1 MSKII
6 NAIIIGLF
14 GAVCFSVGIYYSTLQ
29 FEEQVNTWDSN
40 YQIITDKVYSFE
52 KVSDP
57 KTIRLYVKELNRL
70 LDDMNRLGN
79 IIDGGDELEIVLT
92 NYEKEYG
99 RLQNKVSDVLNEFE
113 LVEQKL
119 INHDITLS
127 DFTDVNMEKIDELKR
142 KINQQ
147 RQYTADTKVSLES
160 KLKDVEN
167 DVIIIKDSKYGKK
180 IWKIKKSKKSKKPK
194 KRLIDTSNP
203 YPTQDTPHQDTF
215 NNQRPQ

>member
-57 KTIRLYVKELNRL
+57 KTIRLYVKELNKL
-70 LDDMNRLGN
+70 LDDMNKLGTL
-79 IIDGGDELEIVLT
+79 IDGGNELEIVLT

-99 RLQNKVSDVLNEFE
+99 RLRTKVSELIDEVE
-113 LVEQKL
+113 LVEEKL
-119 INHDITLS
+119 LNQSITLS

-142 KINQQ
+142 KIDQQ
-147 RQYTADTKVSLES
+147 RQYTADVKVSVES
-160 KLKDVEN
+160 ELKDIKN

-180 IWKIKKSKKSKKPK
+180 IWKVKKKVKKK
-194 KRLIDTSNP
+194 
-203 YPTQDTPHQDTF
+203 
-215 NNQRPQ
+215 

>member
-57 KTIRLYVKELNRL
+57 KTIRLYVKELNKL
-70 LDDMNRLGN
+70 LDDMNRLGTL
-79 IIDGGDELEIVLT
+79 IDGGNELEIVLT

-99 RLQNKVSDVLNEFE
+99 RLRTKVSELIDEVE
-113 LVEQKL
+113 LVEEKL
-119 INHDITLS
+119 LNQSITLS

-142 KINQQ
+142 KIDQQ
-147 RQYTADTKVSLES
+147 RQYTADVKVSVES
-160 KLKDVEN
+160 ELKDIKN

-180 IWKIKKSKKSKKPK
+180 IWKVKKK
-194 KRLIDTSNP
+194 
-203 YPTQDTPHQDTF
+203 
-215 NNQRPQ
+215 

>member
-14 GAVCFSVGIYYSTLQ
+14 GVVCFSAGIYYSTLQ
-29 FEEQVNTWDSN
+29 FEEQVNVWDSN
-40 YQIITDKVYSFE
+40 YQIITDKVQSFE

-57 KTIRLYVKELNRL
+57 KTIRLYVNELNKL
-70 LDDMNRLGN
+70 LDDMNRLGTL
-79 IIDGGDELEIVLT
+79 IDGGNELEIVLT

-119 INHDITLS
+119 INQDITLS
-127 DFTDVNMEKIDELKR
+127 DFTDVNMEKIAELKR
-142 KINQQ
+142 KIEQQ
-147 RQYTADTKVSLES
+147 RQYTADVKVSVES
-160 KLKDVEN
+160 ELKNIKN

-180 IWKIKKSKKSKKPK
+180 IWKIKKK
-194 KRLIDTSNP
+194 
-203 YPTQDTPHQDTF
+203 
-215 NNQRPQ
+215 

>member
-1 MSKII
+1 MNK
-6 NAIIIGLF
+6 NIGFILSVLF
-14 GAVCFSVGIYYSTLQ
+14 GIVTFFAGIQYSLNVM
-29 FEEQVNTWDSN
+29 EKQVDAWDSN
-40 YQIITDKVYSFE
+40 YQIITDKVLSFE

-57 KTIRLYVKELNRL
+57 KTIRLYVNELIKL

-99 RLQNKVSDVLNEFE
+99 KLQNKVSDVLNEFE

-180 IWKIKKSKKSKKPK
+180 IWKVKKSK
-194 KRLIDTSNP
+194 R
-203 YPTQDTPHQDTF
+203 
-215 NNQRPQ
+215 R

>member
-57 KTIRLYVKELNRL
+57 KTIRLYVRELNKL
-70 LDDMNRLGN
+70 LDDMNRLGTLIN
-79 IIDGGDELEIVLT
+79 GGDELNIVLT
-92 NYEKEYG
+92 NYEKEYV
-99 RLQNKVSDVLNEFE
+99 RLQQKVADVLDEIE
-113 LVEQKL
+113 VVEGKL
-119 INHDITLS
+119 INQDITLS
-127 DFTDVNMEKIDELKR
+127 DFTDVNMEKIAELKSM
-142 KINQQ
+142 IEHQ
-147 RQYTADTKVSLES
+147 RQYTADVKVSLES

-180 IWKIKKSKKSKKPK
+180 IWKVKKSKK
-194 KRLIDTSNP
+194 R
-203 YPTQDTPHQDTF
+203 
-215 NNQRPQ
+215 

>member
-6 NAIIIGLF
+6 NAIIVGLF
-14 GAVCFSVGIYYSTLQ
+14 GVVCFSAGIYYSIME
-29 FEEQVNTWDSN
+29 FEEQVNVWDSN

-57 KTIRLYVKELNRL
+57 TTIRLYVKELNRL
-70 LDDMNRLGN
+70 LDDMNRLGTL
-79 IIDGGDELEIVLT
+79 IDGGDELEIVLT

-99 RLQNKVSDVLNEFE
+99 RLKNKVSDVLDEFE
-113 LVEQKL
+113 LVEKKL

-142 KINQQ
+142 KIDQQ
-147 RQYTADTKVSLES
+147 RQYTADVKVSVES
-160 KLKDVEN
+160 ELKDIKN

-180 IWKIKKSKKSKKPK
+180 IWKIKKK
-194 KRLIDTSNP
+194 
-203 YPTQDTPHQDTF
+203 
-215 NNQRPQ
+215 

>member
-14 GAVCFSVGIYYSTLQ
+14 GVVCFSAGIYYSTLQ
-29 FEEQVNTWDSN
+29 FEEQVNVWDSN
-40 YQIITDKVYSFE
+40 YQIITDKVQSFE

-57 KTIRLYVKELNRL
+57 KTIRLYVNELNKL
-70 LDDMNRLGN
+70 LDDMNRLGTL
-79 IIDGGDELEIVLT
+79 IDGGNELEIVLT

-119 INHDITLS
+119 INQNITLS
-127 DFTDVNMEKIDELKR
+127 DFTDVNMEKIAELKR
-142 KINQQ
+142 KIEQQ
-147 RQYTADTKVSLES
+147 RQYTADVKVSVES
-160 KLKDVEN
+160 ELKNIKN

-180 IWKIKKSKKSKKPK
+180 IWKVKKK
-194 KRLIDTSNP
+194 
-203 YPTQDTPHQDTF
+203 
-215 NNQRPQ
+215 

>member
-6 NAIIIGLF
+6 NAIIVGLF
-14 GAVCFSVGIYYSTLQ
+14 GVVCFSAGIYYSIME
-29 FEEQVNTWDSN
+29 FEEQVNVWDSN
-40 YQIITDKVYSFE
+40 YQIITDKVLSFE

-57 KTIRLYVKELNRL
+57 KTIRLYVNELNKL
-70 LDDMNRLGN
+70 LDDMNRLGTL
-79 IIDGGDELEIVLT
+79 IDGGDELEIVLT

-99 RLQNKVSDVLNEFE
+99 RLKNKVSDVLDEFE
-113 LVEQKL
+113 LVEKKL

-180 IWKIKKSKKSKKPK
+180 IWKIKKK
-194 KRLIDTSNP
+194 
-203 YPTQDTPHQDTF
+203 
-215 NNQRPQ
+215 

>member
-57 KTIRLYVKELNRL
+57 KTIRLYVKELNKL
-70 LDDMNRLGN
+70 LDDMNKLGTL
-79 IIDGGDELEIVLT
+79 IDGGNELEIVLT

-99 RLQNKVSDVLNEFE
+99 RLRTKVSELIDEVE
-113 LVEQKL
+113 LVEEKL
-119 INHDITLS
+119 LNQSITLS

-142 KINQQ
+142 KIDQQ
-147 RQYTADTKVSLES
+147 RQYTADVKVSVES
-160 KLKDVEN
+160 ELKDIKN

-180 IWKIKKSKKSKKPK
+180 IWKIKKK
-194 KRLIDTSNP
+194 
-203 YPTQDTPHQDTF
+203 
-215 NNQRPQ
+215 

>member
-57 KTIRLYVKELNRL
+57 TTIRLYVKELNRL
-70 LDDMNRLGN
+70 LDDMNRLGTL
-79 IIDGGDELEIVLT
+79 IDGGNELDIILV
-92 NYEKEYG
+92 NYEKEYIK
-99 RLQNKVSDVLNEFE
+99 LHTKVFELIDEVE
-113 LVEQKL
+113 LVEKKL
-119 INHDITLS
+119 LNQNITLS
-127 DFTDVNMEKIDELKR
+127 DFTDVNMEKIDELKK
-142 KINQQ
+142 KIDQQ

-180 IWKIKKSKKSKKPK
+180 IWKIKKK
-194 KRLIDTSNP
+194 
-203 YPTQDTPHQDTF
+203 
-215 NNQRPQ
+215 

>member
-6 NAIIIGLF
+6 NAVIVGLF

-57 KTIRLYVKELNRL
+57 KTIRLYVNELNKL

-99 RLQNKVSDVLNEFE
+99 RLQNKVSDVLDEFE
-113 LVEQKL
+113 LVEKKL

-180 IWKIKKSKKSKKPK
+180 IWKIKKKWWGMMQYTTSGITKLWLKPMV
-194 KRLIDTSNP
+194 I
-203 YPTQDTPHQDTF
+203 
-215 NNQRPQ
+215 

>member
-70 LDDMNRLGN
+70 LDDMNRLGTL
-79 IIDGGDELEIVLT
+79 IDGGNELDIILV
-92 NYEKEYG
+92 NYEKEYIK
-99 RLQNKVSDVLNEFE
+99 LHTKVFELIDEVE
-113 LVEQKL
+113 LVEKKL
-119 INHDITLS
+119 LNQNITLS

-180 IWKIKKSKKSKKPK
+180 IWKIKKK
-194 KRLIDTSNP
+194 
-203 YPTQDTPHQDTF
+203 
-215 NNQRPQ
+215 

>member
-6 NAIIIGLF
+6 NAIIVGLF
-14 GAVCFSVGIYYSTLQ
+14 GVVCFSAGIYYATLE
-29 FEEQVNTWDSN
+29 FENQVQAWDSN
-40 YQIITDKVYSFE
+40 YQIITDKVGAFE

-79 IIDGGDELEIVLT
+79 LIDGGDELNIVLA

-99 RLQNKVSDVLNEFE
+99 RLQEKVSEVLDEIE
-113 LVEQKL
+113 VVEVKL
-119 INHDITLS
+119 MNQNITLS

-142 KINQQ
+142 KIDQQ
-147 RQYTADTKVSLES
+147 RQYTADVKVALES

-180 IWKIKKSKKSKKPK
+180 IWKIKKK
-194 KRLIDTSNP
+194 
-203 YPTQDTPHQDTF
+203 
-215 NNQRPQ
+215 

>member
-1 MSKII
+1 MKNKII
-6 NAIIIGLF
+6 NAIIVGLF
-14 GAVCFSVGIYYSTLQ
+14 GVVCFSAGIYYSTTE
-29 FEEQVNTWDSN
+29 FEEQVNVWDSN
-40 YQIITDKVYSFE
+40 YQIITDKVGAFE

-57 KTIRLYVKELNRL
+57 KTIRLYVKELNKL

-99 RLQNKVSDVLNEFE
+99 RLKNKVSDVLDEFE
-113 LVEQKL
+113 LVEKKL

-127 DFTDVNMEKIDELKR
+127 DFTDVNMEKIEELKK
-142 KINQQ
+142 KIEQQ

-180 IWKIKKSKKSKKPK
+180 IWKIKKK
-194 KRLIDTSNP
+194 
-203 YPTQDTPHQDTF
+203 
-215 NNQRPQ
+215 

>member
-57 KTIRLYVKELNRL
+57 TTIRLYVKELNRL
-70 LDDMNRLGN
+70 LDDMNRLGTL
-79 IIDGGDELEIVLT
+79 IDGGNELDIILV
-92 NYEKEYG
+92 NYEKEYIK
-99 RLQNKVSDVLNEFE
+99 LHTKVFELIDEVE
-113 LVEQKL
+113 LVEKKL
-119 INHDITLS
+119 LNQNITLS
-127 DFTDVNMEKIDELKR
+127 DFTDVNMEKIDELKK
-142 KINQQ
+142 KIDQQ

-167 DVIIIKDSKYGKK
+167 DVIIIKDSK
-180 IWKIKKSKKSKKPK
+180 
-194 KRLIDTSNP
+194 
-203 YPTQDTPHQDTF
+203 
-215 NNQRPQ
+215 